1 MDGMVLGIFLFT
13 TFVGGVV
20 AGLAGFAMSLV
31 VSGVWLH
38 ILTPIQTVTLIVGY
52 GVLVQG
58 YGMWKLRHARPDRD
72 LCLAC
77 PPPVRARR
85 DYTSRTMG

>member
-1 MDGMVLGIFLFT
+1 MDGTVLTIFLLV

-20 AGLAGFAMSLV
+20 AGVAGFAMSLV

-52 GVLVQG
+52 GILVQG
-58 YGMWKLRHARPDRD
+58 YGIWKLRHALSWRRSSPAV
-72 LCLAC
+72 LSAC
-77 PPPVRARR
+77 RSEWRC
-85 DYTSRTMG
+85 

>member
-1 MDGMVLGIFLFT
+1 MDGMVLGLFPLA

-31 VSGVWLH
+31 VSGIWPH

-52 GVLVQG
+52 MRTVVGLVLVLYST
-58 YGMWKLRHARPDRD
+58 YGLARPAIKPVQAEVPADF
-72 LCLAC
+72 CWC
-77 PPPVRARR
+77 PGWR
-85 DYTSRTMG
+85 